1 MTRVPHATISKRGD
15 SQFQKHGLSRAEVL
29 YDTDPMDL
37 RPAALV
43 PPPVAIPHSVAP
55 AAALADARGS
65 VFPKYRGTC
74 YPCSQFRAPP
84 RTSHTAWRQSA
95 VPNQP
100 AYTPICQPMTAALL
114 ETSLPFPLR
123 RGKVRDVYDLGDRL
137 LLISTDRISAF
148 DWVLPSGIP
157 DRGRLLTQLANFWFE
172 HLKLGNQIIET
183 DVERMGLPAE
193 VDLQPLRGR
202 TTLVRKTQ
210 VIPVECVVRG
220 YLAGSGWKDY
230 QQTGAVCGIPLPAGL
245 RQADQLPE
253 PIFTPAT
260 KAETGHDENI
270 SFEQVVELV
279 GQERAEEL
287 RRSSIDIY
295 QTGADYA
302 RDRGII
308 IADTKFEFG
317 LLDDGQLILID
328 EVLTSDSS
336 RFWPADQYAPGG
348 SPPSFDKQ
356 FVRDWLESTTW
367 DKQSPPPA
375 LPEDVIAKTR
385 AKYVE
390 AYERLTGKRFEE
402 PA

>member
-1 MTRVPHATISKRGD
+1 
-15 SQFQKHGLSRAEVL
+15 
-29 YDTDPMDL
+29 
-37 RPAALV
+37 
-43 PPPVAIPHSVAP
+43 
-55 AAALADARGS
+55 
-65 VFPKYRGTC
+65 
-74 YPCSQFRAPP
+74 
-84 RTSHTAWRQSA
+84 
-95 VPNQP
+95 
-100 AYTPICQPMTAALL
+100 MTAALL

-137 LLISTDRISAF
+137 LLVSTDRISAF

-172 HLKLGNQIIET
+172 HLGLANQILET
-183 DVERMGLPAE
+183 DVERMGLPPE
-193 VDLQPLRGR
+193 VDLEPLRGR
-202 TTLVRKTQ
+202 TTLVRKTK

-230 QQTGAVCGIPLPAGL
+230 QQTGAVCGIPLPPGL
-245 RQADQLPE
+245 RQADKLPE

-287 RRSSIDIY
+287 RRRSIEIY
-295 QTGADYA
+295 QAGADYA

-328 EVLTSDSS
+328 EVLTSDNS

-356 FVRDWLESTTW
+356 FVRDWLESTDW
-367 DKQSPPPA
+367 DKQSPPPP

-390 AYERLTGKRFEE
+390 AYERLTGKRFED
-402 PA
+402 AA